1 MFDAIGFDADDTLWH
16 NERLYSVTQEKF
28 RNIMKEHESG
38 LIDQTLLET
47 EKKNLKVFGYGIKG
61 FVLSMIE
68 TSIQLTNGDI
78 SGKEIEQIMDFGKE
92 MLQEPIQLLEGVE
105 KTLLQLKNHYPLYL
119 ITKGD
124 LIDQETKIALSGLNQ
139 LFDVIE
145 IVSEKDEGTYQKIL
159 DKNQIKPSRFVMV
172 GNSLRSDILPVLEIG
187 GTPVYVPYQIDWA
200 HEKASKPLESNCFH
214 ELDNIG
220 QLPTW
225 LKNLNA
231 NP

>member
-16 NERLYSVTQEKF
+16 NERLFSMTQEKF
-28 RNIMKEHESG
+28 RSILKEHESG
-38 LIDQTLLET
+38 LIHQALLKT

-145 IVSEKDEGTYQKIL
+145 IVSEKDKGTYQKIL
-159 DKNQIKPSRFVMV
+159 DKNKIKPSRFVMV

-187 GTPVYVPYQIDWA
+187 GSTVYVPYHIDWA

-225 LKNLNA
+225 LKSLNA